1 MSKTNRPPSIL
12 LLVLLE
18 LFLAALSI
26 VEFTRTEIGPVRHVI
41 LVVLAIAELALAYG
55 FWTGKRW
62 AWLGGITL
70 AILGTGFS
78 IFSLYRRPSIGAI
91 IYLLVDLLLI
101 YYLMQPKVH
110 NYFRHSNVGGE

>member
-1 MSKTNRPPSIL
+1 MFKTNRPASIP

-26 VEFTRTEIGPVRHVI
+26 VELAPTGTGPVRYVVLVI
-41 LVVLAIAELALAYG
+41 LAVAELALAYG
-55 FWTGKRW
+55 FWTGKGW

-78 IFSLYRRPSIGAI
+78 IFTLYRHPTIGAI
-91 IYLLVDLLLI
+91 IYLIVDLLLI
-101 YYLMQPKVH
+101 YYLIQPKVH
-110 NYFRHSNVGGE
+110 NYFRHGNVARE

>member
-1 MSKTNRPPSIL
+1 MSKPNRPASIA
-12 LLVLLE
+12 LLVFLE

-26 VEFTRTEIGPVRHVI
+26 LEVARRETGPGRHVI
-41 LVVLAIAELALAYG
+41 LIILAIAELVLAYG
-55 FWTGKRW
+55 FWSGKRW
-62 AWLGGITL
+62 AWLSGITL

-78 IFSLYRRPSIGAI
+78 IFSLYRQPNIGAA

-110 NYFRHSNVGGE
+110 NYFRHGNVGRE